1 MKNTLIK
8 TSLVAAMIA
17 GLAACSAVTPPNQSG
32 MTTARNAAIGAAV
45 GAAAGNLWGKDTEA
59 TLTGA
64 DINARSFT
72 FETPFTFTSYG
83 ERIVGGFIPNEQ
95 GVIVEVT
102 CTTKG
107 MPNLMQNGRN
117 RKLIA
122 RFMDALSGLV
132 QSAPV
137 EVTAS

>member
-17 GLAACSAVTPPNQSG
+17 GLAACSSVTPPNQSG

-64 DINARSFT
+64 AIGGLIGSQVR
-72 FETPFTFTSYG
+72 TPDGSGYNN
-83 ERIVGGFIPNEQ
+83 GGYAQPTTAAT
-95 GVIVEVT
+95 VT
-102 CTTKG
+102 RNNSRLTITVATT
-107 MPNLMQNGRN
+107 
-117 RKLIA
+117 
-122 RFMDALSGLV
+122 
-132 QSAPV
+132 
-137 EVTAS
+137 TADTTTVATVAKHPA